1 MNDLFKENVSPLVSL
16 EIFQKHVLK
25 YLVKLFDDKIEKHR
39 EFVLNLLEKYFYKVR
54 YLIHHFHFEK
64 DILQQLQRINNI

>member
-1 MNDLFKENVSPLVSL
+1 MNDLFKENVKAHVSL

-39 EFVLNLLEKYFYKVR
+39 EFVLTILEKFFFFK
-54 YLIHHFHFEK
+54 IKH
-64 DILQQLQRINNI
+64 